1 MNDIDTGYLLEL
13 SFLAEAS
20 IDMQFQ
26 AWMAISFAVIVASY
40 SGRSS
45 LNNTTRALVA
55 IAYFLAAYALFARW
69 ATEAN
74 RLIQFNEILMAR
86 DVVVTPIFYSG
97 QARLI
102 TYILGTL
109 MTISSVFYFGRGE
122 TTRRTLAVSVED
134 DA

>member
-1 MNDIDTGYLLEL
+1 MNDIDTAYLLEL

-20 IDMQFQ
+20 IDVQFQ

-40 SGRSS
+40 SGRAS
-45 LNNTTRALVA
+45 LDNMTRALVA

-74 RLIQFNEILMAR
+74 RLIQFNEILLAR
-86 DVVVTPIFYSG
+86 AVDVTPIFFSG

-102 TYILGTL
+102 TYIIGTIV
-109 MTISSVFYFGRGE
+109 TISSVYYFGKSDKSLQ
-122 TTRRTLAVSVED
+122 TMVKSVED

>member
-86 DVVVTPIFYSG
+86 DVDVTPIFYSG

-102 TYILGTL
+102 AYILGTL